1 MIEVNFIN
9 ENKEITS
16 NPVYQ
21 WDYCRKLHIYGL
33 NITDAVIQ
41 VHFVDKSS
49 ERPEV
54 RLATSENDY
63 YKVLI
68 PDVLPE
74 NSYSTSTFIYPVA
87 SDYGKTTHQ
96 ITIPVVPRKKSAGL
110 ISVSV
115 PTQISYIYKYVLNT
129 TLLLCFFMLELNKG

>member
-41 VHFVDKSS
+41 VHFFGGINQVK
-49 ERPEV
+49 
-54 RLATSENDY
+54 
-63 YKVLI
+63 
-68 PDVLPE
+68 
-74 NSYSTSTFIYPVA
+74 
-87 SDYGKTTHQ
+87 
-96 ITIPVVPRKKSAGL
+96 
-110 ISVSV
+110 
-115 PTQISYIYKYVLNT
+115 
-129 TLLLCFFMLELNKG
+129 ELK

>member
-21 WDYCRKLHIYGL
+21 WDYGRQLHIYGL

-41 VHFVDKSS
+41 VHFSDKSS
-49 ERPEV
+49 ERTEV

-63 YKVLI
+63 HKISI
-68 PDVLPE
+68 PDVLLE
-74 NSYSTSTFIYPVA
+74 NSY
-87 SDYGKTTHQ
+87 
-96 ITIPVVPRKKSAGL
+96 L
-110 ISVSV
+110 IQV
-115 PTQISYIYKYVLNT
+115 KN
-129 TLLLCFFMLELNKG
+129 